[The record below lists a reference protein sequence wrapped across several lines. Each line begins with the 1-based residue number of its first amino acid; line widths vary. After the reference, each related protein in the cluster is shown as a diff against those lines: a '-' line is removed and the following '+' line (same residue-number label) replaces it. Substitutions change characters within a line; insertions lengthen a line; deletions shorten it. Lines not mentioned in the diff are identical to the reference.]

1 MGAGTEGRDKE
12 GGVARCAEVGTT
24 RLGIVGSETWQ
35 TFLRPQKSETHDK
48 FLLH

>member
-1 MGAGTEGRDKE
+1 MG
-12 GGVARCAEVGTT
+12 GGGGGLARCAEIGTT

-35 TFLRPQKSETHDK
+35 TFLRPQKSETHDT

>member
-1 MGAGTEGRDKE
+1 M
-12 GGVARCAEVGTT
+12 ARCAEVGTT